1 MTARL
6 FFTFL
11 FCLGAFQAR
20 AAETA
25 ADNPIVR
32 SIRYPVALGSLYPEN
47 PKELR
52 RLAKELLESADRHF
66 RPEGRIPK
74 ALIVPSASMFLSGKT
89 AAAGY
94 AYMKR
99 IRPFVRR
106 VVILAAPMN
115 KSYFGMVVPAAKYW
129 EMPDRRFEIDTE
141 TAERLAKI
149 PGITRDDAPHAGEY
163 AAEVQLPFIAAAFG
177 DEVKILPVLVGDAS
191 VIQVSDLIDAVWGG
205 PETVIV
211 VVSQIPDARSYD
223 EAVKKTETA
232 VRLLKKK
239 DYASL
244 RKRHVTGLLP
254 VRGLLHYAS
263 EHDAEVRLLDTGTS
277 ADVFPPS
284 SKVSGYAAFG
294 VFETELSE
302 EERKE
307 ELEKLLRENQE
318 DLLRIAAHSV
328 LSGFKRGRPLYVRE
342 SRYDEELSKKGAV
355 FVSLYYNGALRGSV
369 GSSEPVRSVLRDVSE
384 NAYAAAFQD
393 FRFAPL
399 GEDEIKDAEISI
411 SLLTPKVPL
420 KFENEAD
427 LLKKMRPD
435 RDGFVLRERE
445 NKALFLPS
453 VWDTFSTPK
462 EFLMHL
468 KRKAGLPADY
478 WSPTLKMYRFEVID
492 INSGDLPDPKSVW
505 EERRR

>member
-1 MTARL
+1 MRL
-6 FFTFL
+6 LFIFL
-11 FCLGAFQAR
+11 FCFGAVQVR
-20 AAETA
+20 A
-25 ADNPIVR
+25 ADNPVMQK
-32 SIRYPVALGSLYPEN
+32 IRYPVARGSLYSET

-52 RLAKELLESADRHF
+52 QNAKDLLETAERRF
-66 RPEGRIPK
+66 RPEGKIPK
-74 ALIVPSASMFLSGKT
+74 ALIVPSASMLLSGGT

-94 AYMKR
+94 IRMKR
-99 IRPFVRR
+99 ARPFIRR

-115 KSYFGMVVPAAKYW
+115 KNYFGMIVPAAKYW

-141 TAERLAKI
+141 TAERLSKI
-149 PGITRDDAPHAGEY
+149 PGITRDDVPHAGEY
-163 AAEVQLPFIAAAFG
+163 AAEVQLPLIAAMFRE
-177 DEVKILPVLVGDAS
+177 DVKILPVLVGDAS
-191 VIQVSDLIDAVWGG
+191 IVQVSDLIDAVWGG
-205 PETVIV
+205 PETVIIA
-211 VVSQIPDARSYD
+211 VSQIPDARSYD

-232 VRLLKKK
+232 VKLLKKK
-239 DYASL
+239 DYQSL
-244 RKRHVTGLLP
+244 RKRHVTGFLP
-254 VRGLLHYAS
+254 VSGLLHYAS
-263 EHDAEVRLLDTGTS
+263 EHDAEVQVFDAGTS
-277 ADVFPPS
+277 ADVLPLS

-302 EERKE
+302 EERKA
-307 ELEKLLRENQE
+307 ELERLLQKNQE

-342 SRYDEELSKKGAV
+342 SRYDEDLSRKGAV

-420 KFENEAD
+420 KFKDEAD

-462 EFLMHL
+462 EFLTHL